1 MPEKK
6 CTGDCIK
13 CSLQQQIYCSAQ
25 YSHEILA
32 KQHSLEDR
40 LNSLAARLDSLTTA
54 PANII
59 NPLGTQEGS
68 GVENREPQ
76 LLQ

>member
-25 YSHEILA
+25 YSYVMRDLLMKINE
-32 KQHSLEDR
+32 K
-40 LNSLAARLDSLTTA
+40 LDKLTMA

-59 NPLGTQEGS
+59 NPLETQEGS
-68 GVENREPQ
+68 GVENRGPQ